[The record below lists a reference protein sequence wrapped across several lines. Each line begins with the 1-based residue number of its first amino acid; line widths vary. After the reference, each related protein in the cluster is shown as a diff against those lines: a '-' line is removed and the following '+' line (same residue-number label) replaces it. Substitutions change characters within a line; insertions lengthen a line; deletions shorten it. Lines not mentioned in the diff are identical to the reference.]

1 MKVLYSRCIYYGYIT
16 ERQNSF
22 IFILFMSENAIL
34 SKYLSYTN
42 KRQVCNILLLYSARV
57 LCFGI
62 KASVGK
68 GTFYMIQQNVNLA
81 NPSVVCGNL
90 SDLTPNTITLYL
102 RLCIMLTAKYSRIV

>member
-1 MKVLYSRCIYYGYIT
+1 MRFYLNIYHTQTRGRYAIYYYYILHGYY
-16 ERQNSF
+16 
-22 IFILFMSENAIL
+22 A
-34 SKYLSYTN
+34 
-42 KRQVCNILLLYSARV
+42 
-57 LCFGI
+57 FGM

-102 RLCIMLTAKYSRIV
+102 RLCIMLTAKYMAVQYDHNEM